1 MKTPLCVSP
10 GGRRRRGASRT
21 LAAALALL
29 IASPLPAWGQV
40 GPAWGQVGG
49 TGQAGAPADA
59 QRITPPGAIPQG
71 PMPQGPIPQGPKPP
85 TTAGEPLRFL
95 REASSFPTITV
106 VEPRNGAVVTR
117 DDHPI
122 SIAFSDARNEL
133 DLQTLRI
140 FVNGVDRTAGFDVTP
155 AGAKLRAGAGV
166 SAEPLLREGANS
178 VVASIK
184 NLAGNTGAAS
194 AGFVL
199 DTTTVLLTRPGTPS
213 PLEEAF
219 AAAPSQPSPEL
230 PSRAIPPP
238 APVSRQLTQFGY
250 DAFRTL
256 LPSVGP
262 APNLPVDPSYTLGPG
277 DSLALYVWNVP
288 GSAVFD
294 SVPLVLDRTGTVF
307 VPRMGAV
314 LLQGLT
320 LAQARDVLRAQI
332 ARYYSGFEMQ
342 LTLGELRTISV
353 YVMGEVARPG
363 SYNISPFST
372 VLDALFAGGGPTKMG
387 TLRAVRVTRNGQVAA
402 EVDLY
407 ELLLRGSRPTGPGL
421 QTGDTVF
428 VPPIGPVAGVAG
440 EVKRPGIYELRPG
453 TTVAA
458 LIAMAGG
465 PLPTAG
471 LARIQVERQQ
481 ALQGRILLDLPFIAE
496 QGGGGQEL
504 LQDGDLVSIFP
515 APNRLENGITLEGFV
530 RTPGLYEWKPGMRV
544 SDLLTP
550 DSLLPEAYRDRVEI
564 ARVRPD
570 FSREILTVNLK
581 LLWGPAADRGQDLML
596 QPLDKLSVQSEVLA
610 LSTVTLAGEVKR
622 PGTYVITKG
631 ERLSSVL
638 RRAGGFT
645 PEAFPKGGVFT
656 RASLRQRERE
666 QLEKFVRA
674 QSQTI
679 TAEAA
684 ATAAASADI
693 SGQAAYVAA
702 QPVIVRQ
709 QTDLLRSLASAVT
722 LGRLAI
728 RLDAP
733 DLLEGTADDILLE
746 TGDAL
751 HVPPQPTSVLILG
764 AVRNS
769 TSVLWRVKQNAD
781 QYIAQAGGATRE
793 ADLDQT
799 YILKA
804 DGSAVASFVKL
815 RQVEPGDAIV
825 VPISTEPRIRTLP
838 LIKDI
843 AAILGGFALPAAA
856 IYGILK
862 D

>member
-1 MKTPLCVSP
+1 MKTPLDLCAP
-10 GGRRRRGASRT
+10 MRARLRRRGSRV

-29 IASPLPAWGQV
+29 IASPLPVW
-40 GPAWGQVGG
+40 
-49 TGQAGAPADA
+49 GQAGGLGQGGVPGDAPRGMPRSLTVPPEPTPQGAPV
-59 QRITPPGAIPQG
+59 PPG
-71 PMPQGPIPQGPKPP
+71 
-85 TTAGEPLRFL
+85 TAGEPPRTA
-95 REASSFPTITV
+95 REASSFPTLTI
-106 VEPRNGAVVTR
+106 VEPRNGAIVTR
-117 DDHPI
+117 VDPPI
-122 SIAFSDARNEL
+122 SITFSDTRNEL
-133 DLQTLRI
+133 DLSTLRI
-140 FVNGVDRTAGFDVTP
+140 FLNGVDRTADFDVTP
-155 AGAKLRAGAGV
+155 AGARLRPAAAVTG
-166 SAEPLLREGANS
+166 EPLLREGPNS

-194 AGFVL
+194 AAFVL
-199 DTTTVLLTRPGTPS
+199 DTTTALLTRPGTPS

-219 AAAPSQPSPEL
+219 ALAPSQPSSEL
-230 PSRAIPPP
+230 TSRATPPP

-256 LPSVGP
+256 LPSAGP
-262 APNLPVDPSYTLGPG
+262 APNLPVDPNYTLGPG
-277 DSLALYVWNVP
+277 DTLVLYIWNVP
-288 GSAVFD
+288 GSIVFD
-294 SVPLVLDRTGTVF
+294 AAPLLLDRSGTVF
-307 VPRMGAV
+307 VPRMGTV
-314 LLQGLT
+314 TLQGLT
-320 LAQARDVLRAQI
+320 LAQAQEVLRARI

-363 SYNISPFST
+363 SYHISPFST

-387 TLRAVRVTRNGQVAA
+387 TLRSVRVTRNGQVVG

-407 ELLLRGSRPTGPGL
+407 ELLLRGARPTGPGL
-421 QTGDTVF
+421 VTGDTVF

-458 LIAMAGG
+458 LLAMAGG

-481 ALQGRILLDLPFIAE
+481 ALRGRMVLDVPFIAE

-504 LQDGDLVSIFP
+504 VQDGDLVSVFP
-515 APNRLENGITLEGFV
+515 APNRLENAITLTGFV
-530 RTPGLYEWKPGMRV
+530 RTPGVYEWKPGMRL

-550 DSLLPEAYRDRVEI
+550 ESLLPEAYWDRVEI

-570 FSREILTVNLK
+570 FSREILSLNLK
-581 LLWGPAADRGQDLML
+581 LLWGGDPDRGQDLIL
-596 QPLDKLSVQSEVLA
+596 QPLDKISVQSEVLA
-610 LSTVTLAGEVKR
+610 LSTVTLTGEMRR
-622 PGTYVITKG
+622 PGTYVVTRG

-645 PEAFPKGGVFT
+645 PEAFPKGAVFT
-656 RASLRQRERE
+656 RGSLRQRERE

-679 TAEAA
+679 AAEAA
-684 ATAAASADI
+684 STAAGAADV
-693 SGQAAYVAA
+693 SGQGAYVAA
-702 QPVIVRQ
+702 QPAIVRQ
-709 QTDLLRSLASAVT
+709 QTELLRSLASAVT

-728 RLDAP
+728 RVDAP
-733 DLLEGTADDILLE
+733 ELLEGTADDILLE
-746 TGDAL
+746 AGDAL

-769 TSVLWRVKQNAD
+769 TSVLWRASQKTE

>member
-1 MKTPLCVSP
+1 MKTPLDLCAP
-10 GGRRRRGASRT
+10 MRARLRRRGSRV

-29 IASPLPAWGQV
+29 IASPLPVW
-40 GPAWGQVGG
+40 
-49 TGQAGAPADA
+49 GQAGGPAQPAAPA
-59 QRITPPGAIPQG
+59 QTPRMILPGETPPAA
-71 PMPQGPIPQGPKPP
+71 MPPP
-85 TTAGEPLRFL
+85 AAGEPARSV
-95 REASSFPTITV
+95 REVSGFPTISI
-106 VEPRNGAVVTR
+106 VEPRNGAVITR
-117 DDHPI
+117 LDQPI
-122 SIAFSDARNEL
+122 VITFSDARNEL
-133 DLQTLRI
+133 DLTSLRV
-140 FVNGVDRTAGFDVTP
+140 FVNGVDRTNDFEVAPT
-155 AGAKLRAGAGV
+155 GARLRATAV
-166 SAEPLLREGANS
+166 TSAEPLFIDGPNA

-184 NLAGNTGAAS
+184 NLPGNVGAAS
-194 AGFVL
+194 AAFVL
-199 DTTTVLLTRPGTPS
+199 DTTTVLLTRPGARST
-213 PLEEAF
+213 LEEAF
-219 AAAPSQPSPEL
+219 ATAPSQPAPEL
-230 PSRAIPPP
+230 STRAVPRP
-238 APVSRQLTQFGY
+238 APVSRELTQFGY
-250 DAFRTL
+250 EAFRAL
-256 LPSVGP
+256 LPGVGP
-262 APNLPVDPSYTLGPG
+262 APNLPVDPNYTLGPG
-277 DSLALYVWNVP
+277 DSLLLYLWNVP

-294 SVPLVLDRTGTVF
+294 SAPLVLDRSGTVF
-307 VPRMGAV
+307 VPRMGTV
-314 LLQGLT
+314 TLQGLT
-320 LAQARDVLRAQI
+320 LAQAREALRTRI

-387 TLRAVRVTRNGQVAA
+387 TLRAVRVTRDAQVVA

-407 ELLLRGSRPTGPGL
+407 ELLLRGARPSSPSL

-458 LIAMAGG
+458 LLAMAGG
-465 PLPTAG
+465 PLPTAA

-481 ALQGRILLDLPFIAE
+481 GLQGRMVVDLPFIAE
-496 QGGGGQEL
+496 RGGGGQEL

-515 APNRLENGITLEGFV
+515 APNRLENGVTVTGFV

-550 DSLLPEAYRDRVEI
+550 DALLPEAYRDRVEI

-570 FSREILTVNLK
+570 FSREILTVNLSR
-581 LLWGPAADRGQDLML
+581 LWDATPDRAQDLVL
-596 QPLDKLSVQSEVLA
+596 HPLDKIAVQSEVLA
-610 LSTVTLAGEVKR
+610 LATVSLTGEVKR

-645 PEAFPKGGVFT
+645 PEAFAKGGVFT

-679 TAEAA
+679 AAEAA
-684 ATAAASADI
+684 ATAAGASEV

-702 QPVIVRQ
+702 QPAIVRQ
-709 QTDLLRSLASAVT
+709 QTDLLRSLASALT

-728 RLDAP
+728 RVDAP
-733 DLLEGTADDILLE
+733 ELLEGTPDDILLE

-769 TSVLWRVKQNAD
+769 TSVLWRASQKTE

-793 ADLDQT
+793 ADLEQT

>member
-1 MKTPLCVSP
+1 MKTPLDLCAP
-10 GGRRRRGASRT
+10 LRARLRRRGSRV
-21 LAAALALL
+21 LAAALAVL
-29 IASPLPAWGQV
+29 IASPLPVWGQA
-40 GPAWGQVGG
+40 GGLGQG
-49 TGQAGAPADA
+49 GAPADA
-59 QRITPPGAIPQG
+59 QRSMPKSLIPQL
-71 PMPQGPIPQGPKPP
+71 PVPPGPIPQGAPVPP
-85 TTAGEPLRFL
+85 GTAGEPPRTA
-95 REASSFPTITV
+95 REASSFPTLTV
-106 VEPRNGAVVTR
+106 VEPRNGAIVTR
-117 DDHPI
+117 VDPPI
-122 SIAFSDARNEL
+122 SITFTDTRNEL
-133 DLQTLRI
+133 DLSSLRI
-140 FVNGVDRTAGFDVTP
+140 FVNAVDRTTDFDVTP
-155 AGAKLRAGAGV
+155 AGAKLRPGV
-166 SAEPLLREGANS
+166 AVTGEPLLREGPNS

-194 AGFVL
+194 AAFVL
-199 DTTTVLLTRPGTPS
+199 DTTTTLLSRPGMPS

-219 AAAPSQPSPEL
+219 AVAPSQPSSEL
-230 PSRAIPPP
+230 TSRATPPP

-256 LPSVGP
+256 LPGAGP
-262 APNLPVDPSYTLGPG
+262 APNLPVDPNYTLGPG
-277 DSLALYVWNVP
+277 DTLVLYIWNVP
-288 GSAVFD
+288 GNIVFD
-294 SVPLVLDRTGTVF
+294 AAPLVLDRSGTVF
-307 VPRMGAV
+307 VPRMGTV
-314 LLQGLT
+314 TLQGLT
-320 LAQARDVLRAQI
+320 LAQAQEVLRARI

-372 VLDALFAGGGPTKMG
+372 ILDALFAGGGPTKMG
-387 TLRAVRVTRNGQVAA
+387 TLRSLRVTRNGQVVG

-407 ELLLRGSRPTGPGL
+407 ELLLRGARPTGPGL
-421 QTGDTVF
+421 LTGDTVF

-458 LIAMAGG
+458 LLAMAGG

-471 LARIQVERQQ
+471 LARIQVERQH
-481 ALQGRILLDLPFIAE
+481 ALRGRMVLDVPLIAE

-504 LQDGDLVSIFP
+504 VQDGDLVSVFP
-515 APNRLENGITLEGFV
+515 APNRLENAVTLTGFV
-530 RTPGLYEWKPGMRV
+530 RTPGVYEWKPGMRL

-550 DSLLPEAYRDRVEI
+550 ESLLPEAYRDRVEI

-570 FSREILTVNLK
+570 FSREILSVNLQ
-581 LLWGPAADRGQDLML
+581 LLWGRDPDRGQDLIL
-596 QPLDKLSVQSEVLA
+596 QPLDKISVQSEVLA
-610 LSTVTLAGEVKR
+610 LSTVTLTGEIRR
-622 PGTYVITKG
+622 PGTYVVTKG
-631 ERLSSVL
+631 ERLSSLL

-645 PEAFPKGGVFT
+645 PEAFPKGSVFT

-679 TAEAA
+679 AAESA
-684 ATAAASADI
+684 ATAAASAEV

-702 QPVIVRQ
+702 QPAIVRQ
-709 QTDLLRSLASAVT
+709 QTELLYSLAAAVT

-733 DLLEGTADDILLE
+733 DLLEGTPDDILLE
-746 TGDAL
+746 TGDTL

-769 TSVLWRVKQNAD
+769 TSVLWRAKQNME
-781 QYIAQAGGATRE
+781 QYLAQAGGATRE
-793 ADLDQT
+793 ADLDET